1 MEFYEKNYEEF
12 SKTRYSIWDSVKKFS
27 ENFKKDSIVLDAGC
41 GNGKNMNYL
50 KDKCE
55 IIGIDSCKNFVTLCK
70 ERQLNVLESNILN
83 LPFEDNTFDYIISIA
98 VIHHLKTD
106 TERYKAID
114 ELLRVLKPNGKM
126 LVTVWAYE
134 SDKFSEN
141 KNFKIGDN
149 IVKFNNNNRY
159 YYIFNKEKLI
169 KFLSRYNSNIYWDKG
184 NWNVEIKCHQY

>member
-27 ENFKKDSIVLDAGC
+27 ENFKSDSLVLDAGC

-98 VIHHLKTD
+98 VIHHLKTES
-106 TERYKAID
+106 ERYKAID
-114 ELLRVLKPNGKM
+114 EMLRVLKPNGKM
-126 LVTVWAYE
+126 LVTIWAYE

>member
-27 ENFKKDSIVLDAGC
+27 ENFEKNSFVLDAGC

-50 KDKCE
+50 KDKCK
-55 IIGIDSCKNFVTLCK
+55 IVGIDNCKNFVILCK
-70 ERQLNVLESNILN
+70 EKQLNVLESNILN

>member
-1 MEFYEKNYEEF
+1 
-12 SKTRYSIWDSVKKFS
+12 
-27 ENFKKDSIVLDAGC
+27 
-41 GNGKNMNYL
+41 
-50 KDKCE
+50 
-55 IIGIDSCKNFVTLCK
+55 
-70 ERQLNVLESNILN
+70 
-83 LPFEDNTFDYIISIA
+83 
-98 VIHHLKTD
+98 
-106 TERYKAID
+106 
-114 ELLRVLKPNGKM
+114 M

>member
-27 ENFKKDSIVLDAGC
+27 ESFKKDSLVLDAGC

-83 LPFEDNTFDYIISIA
+83 LPFEDSTFDYIISIA
-98 VIHHLKTD
+98 VIHHLKTES
-106 TERYKAID
+106 ERYKAID
-114 ELLRVLKPNGKM
+114 EMLRVLKPNGKI

-141 KNFKIGDN
+141 KKFKIGDN

-169 KFLSRYNSNIYWDKG
+169 KFLSKYNSNIYWDKG
-184 NWNVEIKCHQY
+184 NWNVEIRYHQY